1 MKLLLDENLSRRLVP
16 FLQTEFPDSSQVAL
30 IGLER
35 ATNLEIWDYAR
46 QHGYVIV
53 ARDADFEE
61 LSTVHGCPPHDIWIR
76 GENMSKATVLNLLL
90 ANRGV
95 IEDALSEDGVAC
107 IEMGKSIEMREGS
120 HTPESS
126 QRGFTLIELAIVM
139 FIVTLLLG
147 GMLLPLSAQQDV
159 RAYGDTQ
166 KILSEARDALLG
178 YAMANDRL
186 PCPASSTSNG
196 VEDPVGG
203 GACAHPYDGFFP
215 AATLG
220 LSPVDS
226 QGYLVDGWGSDADN
240 RIHFSVSTA
249 NTSALTTS
257 SGMKNTG
264 ITVLAPDLQ
273 VCSTGTGMSNAGL
286 ATAACASG
294 TALASDAVAVI
305 YSLGKN
311 AGSAGA
317 GAEETHNPNP
327 RSTTTADR
335 VFVNAPQ
342 GSASDDQV
350 VWMSKSTLFNRLVT
364 AGRLP

>member
-1 MKLLLDENLSRRLVP
+1 MHLIP
-16 FLQTEFPDSSQVAL
+16 FPAVRPGHAE
-30 IGLER
+30 
-35 ATNLEIWDYAR
+35 
-46 QHGYVIV
+46 
-53 ARDADFEE
+53 
-61 LSTVHGCPPHDIWIR
+61 
-76 GENMSKATVLNLLL
+76 
-90 ANRGV
+90 
-95 IEDALSEDGVAC
+95 
-107 IEMGKSIEMREGS
+107 
-120 HTPESS
+120 
-126 QRGFTLIELAIVM
+126 RGFTLIELAIVM

-186 PCPASSTSNG
+186 PCPASSTSSG

-203 GACAHPYDGFFP
+203 GTCNYPYDGYFP

-226 QGYLVDGWGSDADN
+226 QGFLVDGWGSDSDN
-240 RIHFSVSTA
+240 RIRYSVSTA
-249 NTSALTTS
+249 NTNAFTTS

-273 VCSTGTGMSNAGL
+273 VCSTGVGMSNAGL

-311 AGSAGA
+311 AGSAGS
-317 GAEETHNPNP
+317 GTEETHNPNP

-335 VFVNAPQ
+335 AFVSAAQ

-350 VWMSKSTLFNRLVT
+350 VWMSKSTLFNRLVA